1 MHDPPI
7 PLSLLV
13 DDDVLQRVMASGL
26 PATRKGVTMKRML
39 EGTDIASIGI
49 GEVQSDVQSDHN
61 YESDVK
67 HLRLHCYWLW
77 NRYPTMAN
85 RNHFETTL

>member
-1 MHDPPI
+1 MHDHPI

-26 PATRKGVTMKRML
+26 PDTRQGVTMKRML
-39 EGTDIASIGI
+39 EGTDIASIVI
-49 GEVQSDVQSDHN
+49 GDVQSDHN